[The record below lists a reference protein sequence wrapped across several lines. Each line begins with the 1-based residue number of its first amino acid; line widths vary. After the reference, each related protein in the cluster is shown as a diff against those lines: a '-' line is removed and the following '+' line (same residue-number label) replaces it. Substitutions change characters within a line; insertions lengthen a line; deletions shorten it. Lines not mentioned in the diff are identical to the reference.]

1 MNEIEPSDTCLIG
14 RGFRRFWEAWEVS
27 ENPRLEAFLGGAF
40 DESLGDDGEGEDGG
54 RCCRKDGEG
63 VGGIEFGCHEE
74 ADWPAEEVDAEGD
87 VAEFCQTRRERR
99 RESSEEDD
107 DGRAEEWEGEVRDAG
122 RSGRGEQDAAGD
134 ETCGADGPAL
144 VEAEEECAGAKV
156 GRGFIQ
162 QRVREEQGN
171 IRRSFPVGGSE
182 ATNRTEERHGAEHK
196 KNGRDA
202 AAFPED
208 EGDGEEQDVVD
219 DFVGDGPKGA
229 IQEVAHF
236 RVLREGERAAGDIS

>member
-14 RGFRRFWEAWEVS
+14 PGFRRFGEAWEVF
-27 ENPRLEAFLGGAF
+27 ENPRFEAFLGGAF
-40 DESLGDDGEGEDGG
+40 DEPLGDDGEREDGG
-54 RCCRKDGEG
+54 SGCGKDGEG

-74 ADWPAEEVDAEGD
+74 ADRPAEEVDAEGD
-87 VAEFCQTRRERR
+87 VAELGESARQGR

-107 DGRAEEWEGEVRDAG
+107 DGRAEEWEGEVRDTG
-122 RSGRGEQDAAGD
+122 SGGNGEENATGD
-134 ETCGADGPAL
+134 KTCGANGPAL

-162 QRVREEQGN
+162 QRVGEEQGN

-182 ATNRTEERHGAEHK
+182 STNRTEERDSAEHK

-219 DFVGDGPKGA
+219 HLVGD
-229 IQEVAHF
+229 
-236 RVLREGERAAGDIS
+236 